1 MEATAVTPGAES
13 LAAMPPDT
21 DEIRSQFPLLARR
34 QDGRPLAYL
43 DNGAT
48 SQKPLGVI
56 DVLDRYWREQNANV
70 HRGVYRLSEEAT
82 ELYERARQIVAAR
95 MGADRRE
102 VVFVRNAT
110 EALNLVAYSWGRQ
123 NVGEGDR
130 ILLTEMEHHSN
141 IVPWYQLAVE
151 KVAEL
156 DWVPI
161 DTAGRLDLDAYA
173 SLLERRPKLVG
184 VAHVSNVLGTINPI
198 RTITRMAHDAGA
210 LVVVDGAQAGPKLPL
225 DMAAI
230 GADFYAL
237 TSHKMYGP
245 TGIGALYGRR
255 ELLEEMPPFIG
266 GGSMIRAVRRDEIT
280 WADLP
285 AKFEG
290 GTPPI
295 GEAVGYAAA
304 IEWLDTI
311 GLAAAHAHEAE
322 LTAYTLE
329 RLADVPG
336 LRIFGPPMGADR
348 AGIVSFE
355 LEGVHGHDVAEI
367 LDRHA
372 VCVRAGHHCAQILME
387 RLGVA
392 ATTRA
397 SFAVYNTREEIDRLV
412 DALADVRRVFQLD

>member
-13 LAAMPPDT
+13 LASTPPNT
-21 DEIRSQFPLLARR
+21 DEIRSQFPILARQ
-34 QDGRPLAYL
+34 QDGRQLAYL

-48 SQKPLGVI
+48 SQKPLAVI
-56 DVLDRYWREQNANV
+56 ETLDRYWREQNANV

-82 ELYERARQIVAAR
+82 DLYEHARRIVASR

-123 NVGEGDR
+123 NVSEGDR

-141 IVPWYQLAVE
+141 IVPWYQLAAE
-151 KVAEL
+151 KGAEL
-156 DWVPI
+156 DWIPI
-161 DTAGRLDLDAYA
+161 DEDGRLDLEAYA
-173 SLLERRPKLVG
+173 SLLERQPKLVG

-210 LVVVDGAQAGPKLPL
+210 LVAVDGAQAGPKLPL

-237 TSHKMYGP
+237 TAHKMYGP
-245 TGIGALYGRR
+245 TGIGVLYGRR
-255 ELLEEMPPFIG
+255 ELLEDMPPFIG
-266 GGSMIRAVRRDEIT
+266 GGSMIRTVRRDEIT

-295 GEAVGYAAA
+295 GEAIGLAAA
-304 IEWLDTI
+304 VEWLDTI
-311 GLAAAHAHEAE
+311 GLDAAHAHEAQ
-322 LTAYTLE
+322 LTAYALE
-329 RLADVPG
+329 RLAEVPG
-336 LRIFGPPMGADR
+336 LRIFGPPLGDDR
-348 AGIVSFE
+348 AGIISFE
-355 LEGVHGHDVAEI
+355 LEGAHGHDVAEI

-372 VCVRAGHHCAQILME
+372 VCVRAGHHCAQVLMD

-392 ATTRA
+392 ATTRV
-397 SFAVYNTREEIDRLV
+397 SLAVYNTREEIDRLV
-412 DALADVRRVFQLD
+412 DALNDVRRIFELD

>member
-1 MEATAVTPGAES
+1 MEATALPPGS
-13 LAAMPPDT
+13 QTLPAMPPVAE
-21 DEIRSQFPLLARR
+21 EIRGQFPILARE

-48 SQKPLGVI
+48 SQKPLAVI
-56 DVLDRYWREQNANV
+56 RAMDRYWREQNANV

-82 ELYERARQIVAAR
+82 ELYEGARRTLAAR
-95 MGADRRE
+95 LGADRRE
-102 VVFVRNAT
+102 IVFVRNAT

-123 NVGEGDR
+123 RISRGDR

-141 IVPWYQLAVE
+141 VVPWYQLAVE
-151 KVAEL
+151 KGAEL

-161 DTAGRLDLDAYA
+161 DARGRLDLAEYER
-173 SLLERRPKLVG
+173 LLHRHPKLVG
-184 VAHVSNVLGTINPI
+184 VAHISNVLGTINPI
-198 RTITRMAHDAGA
+198 RHISRLAHDAGA

-225 DMAAI
+225 DVAAI

-245 TGIGALYGRR
+245 TGIGALFGRR

-266 GGSMIRAVRRDEIT
+266 GGSMIRTVRRDEIT

-290 GTPPI
+290 GTPAI

-304 IEWLDTI
+304 VEWLDTI
-311 GLAAAHAHEAE
+311 GLESAHAHEVE
-322 LTAYTLE
+322 LTRYALE
-329 RLADVPG
+329 RLAEVPG
-336 LRIFGPPMGADR
+336 LRIFGPPDGEDR
-348 AGIVSFE
+348 AGIISFE
-355 LEGVHGHDVAEI
+355 LDGIHGHDVAEI

-372 VCVRAGHHCAQILME
+372 VCVRAGHHCAQILMD
-387 RLGVA
+387 RLGVP

-397 SFAVYNTREEIDRLV
+397 SLAVYNTRGEIDRLV
-412 DALADVRRVFQLD
+412 DALGDARRIFALH

>member
-1 MEATAVTPGAES
+1 MEATAVTPGAKS
-13 LAAMPPDT
+13 IASIPPAVE
-21 DEIRSQFPLLARR
+21 EIRSQFPILARE
-34 QDGRPLAYL
+34 QDGQPLAYL

-48 SQKPLGVI
+48 SQKPLAVI
-56 DVLDRYWREQNANV
+56 EALNRYWREQNANV

-82 ELYERARQIVAAR
+82 DLYEHARRAVAAR
-95 MGADRRE
+95 LSADRRE

-123 NVGEGDR
+123 HISEGDR

-151 KVAEL
+151 KGAEL
-156 DWVPI
+156 DWVPV
-161 DTAGRLDLDAYA
+161 DDAGRLDLEAYER
-173 SLLERRPKLVG
+173 LLGLGPKLVG

-210 LVVVDGAQAGPKLPL
+210 LVAVDGAQAGPKLPL

-237 TSHKMYGP
+237 TAHKMYGP

-255 ELLEEMPPFIG
+255 ELLEDMPPFIG
-266 GGSMIRAVRRDEIT
+266 GGSMIRTVRRDEIT

-290 GTPPI
+290 GTPAI
-295 GEAVGYAAA
+295 GEAIGLATA
-304 IEWLDTI
+304 IEWLDAV
-311 GLAAAHAHEAE
+311 GLDAAHAHEVE
-322 LTAYTLE
+322 LTAYALE
-329 RLADVPG
+329 RLGEVPG
-336 LRIFGPPMGADR
+336 LRIFGPPLGDDR
-348 AGIVSFE
+348 AGIISFE

-372 VCVRAGHHCAQILME
+372 VCVRAGHHCAQVLMD

-397 SFAVYNTREEIDRLV
+397 SLAIYNTREEIDRLV
-412 DALADVRRVFQLD
+412 EALNDVRRVFQLD

>member
-1 MEATAVTPGAES
+1 MEATAITPGAES
-13 LAAMPPDT
+13 VRATPPKVE
-21 DEIRSQFPLLARR
+21 EIRSQFPILDRE

-48 SQKPLGVI
+48 SQKPLAVI
-56 DVLDRYWREQNANV
+56 EALDRYWREQNANV

-82 ELYERARQIVAAR
+82 ELYEHARRAVAAR
-95 MGADRRE
+95 LGADRRE

-123 NVGEGDR
+123 NVSAGDR

-141 IVPWYQLAVE
+141 IVPWYQLAAE
-151 KVAEL
+151 KGAEL

-161 DTAGRLDLDAYA
+161 DQEGRLDLDAYA
-173 SLLERRPKLVG
+173 TLLERGPKLVG

-198 RTITRMAHDAGA
+198 RQITRMAHDAGA

-255 ELLEEMPPFIG
+255 DLLEEMPPFIG
-266 GGSMIRAVRRDEIT
+266 GGSMIRTVGRDEIT

-295 GEAVGYAAA
+295 GEAIGLATAV
-304 IEWLDTI
+304 EWLDAV
-311 GLAAAHAHEAE
+311 GLDAAHAHEAE
-322 LTAYTLE
+322 LTAYALE
-329 RLADVPG
+329 RLGDVPG
-336 LRIFGPPMGADR
+336 LRIFGPPLGDDR
-348 AGIVSFE
+348 AGIISFE

-372 VCVRAGHHCAQILME
+372 VCVRAGHHCAQILMD

-397 SFAVYNTREEIDRLV
+397 SLAVYNRREEIDRLV
-412 DALADVRRVFQLD
+412 DALNDVRRVFQLD

>member
-1 MEATAVTPGAES
+1 MTPGAES
-13 LAAMPPDT
+13 IRPIPPSVG
-21 DEIRSQFPLLARR
+21 EIRAQFPILARE
-34 QDGRPLAYL
+34 QDGQPLAYL

-48 SQKPLGVI
+48 SQKPLAVI
-56 DVLDRYWREQNANV
+56 EALDRYWREQNANV

-82 ELYERARQIVAAR
+82 DLYEHARRAVAKR

-110 EALNLVAYSWGRQ
+110 EALNLVAYSWGRR
-123 NVGEGDR
+123 NVGSGDR

-141 IVPWYQLAVE
+141 VVPWYQLAAE
-151 KVAEL
+151 TGAEL
-156 DWVPI
+156 DWAPI
-161 DTAGRLDLDAYA
+161 DEQGRLDLGEYA
-173 SLLERRPKLVG
+173 RLLERRPKLVG

-198 RTITRMAHDAGA
+198 RRITGLAHDAGA

-237 TSHKMYGP
+237 TAHKMYGP

-266 GGSMIRAVRRDEIT
+266 GGSMIRTVRRDEIT

-295 GEAVGYAAA
+295 GEAIGLAAA
-304 IEWLDTI
+304 VEWLDAI
-311 GLAAAHAHEAE
+311 GLDAAHAHEAE
-322 LTAYTLE
+322 LTAYALE
-329 RLADVPG
+329 RLGDVPG
-336 LRIFGPPMGADR
+336 LRVFGPPLGDDR
-348 AGIVSFE
+348 AGIISFDV
-355 LEGVHGHDVAEI
+355 EGAHGHDVAEI

-372 VCVRAGHHCAQILME
+372 VCVRAGHHCAQVLMD

-412 DALADVRRVFQLD
+412 EALHDVRRVFELD